1 MLFFFRNSRYAT
13 PLRLLVGVA
22 ILVFGILEHSRVGI
36 VIGAVVLAWGLFLL
50 IAGLRSREEDG
61 AR

>member
-1 MLFFFRNSRYAT
+1 MLFFFRNTRYGT

-22 ILVFGILEHSRVGI
+22 ILVFGIVEHARVVI

-50 IAGLRSREEDG
+50 IAGLRRRKEDA

>member
-1 MLFFFRNSRYAT
+1 MLFLFRNTRYAT

-22 ILVFGILEHSRVGI
+22 ILVFGILQHSRVAI

-50 IAGLRSREEDG
+50 IAGLRSRERDA